1 MRGSPPPHPTELSCS
16 STKQSPLSTAIVSN
30 SELPTSSPETSVL
43 AKTKSGND
51 DTSPTNS
58 LVGSAKPKGP
68 RRIVTLSDSEPTER
82 HETRGHSSWFGVVLS
97 RIRLHSLRMS
107 LVSACKHHGVL
118 RWSGGRRRAAPSNL
132 GHEGVHGALRIDRDT
147 HPRSLC
153 SKL

>member
-1 MRGSPPPHPTELSCS
+1 MILSSYRHVRNNHHSPQPACQNRDSHT
-16 STKQSPLSTAIVSN
+16 ST
-30 SELPTSSPETSVL
+30 PEMSVL
-43 AKTKSGND
+43 AKSRSAND
-51 DTSPTNS
+51 DASPKNS
-58 LVGSAKPKGP
+58 LVASAKPKGP
-68 RRIVTLSDSEPTER
+68 RRIETLSDSEPTR
-82 HETRGHSSWFGVVLS
+82 MHENRGHSSWFDLVLS

>member
-1 MRGSPPPHPTELSCS
+1 MILRSYRHARNNHNSPQSACQNRDSHT
-16 STKQSPLSTAIVSN
+16 ST
-30 SELPTSSPETSVL
+30 PEMSAL
-43 AKTKSGND
+43 AKSTSRSAND

-68 RRIVTLSDSEPTER
+68 HRIVTLSDSEPTR
-82 HETRGHSSWFGVVLS
+82 MHENRGHSSWFDFVLS
-97 RIRLHSLRMS
+97 RSVLHSLRMS

-118 RWSGGRRRAAPSNL
+118 RWSGGRRRAAPSNV

-147 HPRSLC
+147 PPRSLG